1 MDLDEKNLE
10 ELKRLSNSYL
20 SISDLAE
27 NLQAHYRELSDRFE
41 EQNHRLEDVNIQL
54 SDALQANGRLS
65 TYLTNILESINAGI
79 VVIDSN
85 GKINIFNPAAE
96 RLSGISREKAIA
108 HKYEQVFPGDD
119 HAPTL
124 GLLDSK
130 ECRVHGEKWFASQP
144 VGYSACRIH
153 DTDGACKGVVEIL
166 YDLAAEKKLRETI
179 SHVSALAAVGE
190 MAATVAHQ
198 IRNPLAGIIGF
209 VDLLKR
215 DLGDSHA
222 SADVVAKIDL
232 GARELNRIITVLLD
246 YTRKLQPD
254 FRELDLVDFL
264 DETAKALATE
274 PFGAN
279 IRIEYSASIKQLPYR
294 FDPLLLRQ
302 AINNL
307 AHNAAQAMEP
317 EGGVLQIRLDKK
329 GSDSLV
335 IEFIDSGTGIDSEN
349 AEKLFKPFYTTR
361 AQGIGLGLPMVKK
374 TIDFHNGRITAA
386 NAPGGGAVFTIEL
399 PC

>member
-294 FDPLLLRQ
+294 FDPLLPFP
-302 AINNL
+302 A
-307 AHNAAQAMEP
+307 P
-317 EGGVLQIRLDKK
+317 T
-329 GSDSLV
+329 GS
-335 IEFIDSGTGIDSEN
+335 
-349 AEKLFKPFYTTR
+349 R
-361 AQGIGLGLPMVKK
+361 
-374 TIDFHNGRITAA
+374 
-386 NAPGGGAVFTIEL
+386 
-399 PC
+399 